1 MDQLTHGPALDVEPA
16 LDSPTTKGGA
26 GKSTLTSR
34 LSSQVVFRVADPE
47 TARALGEASVGR
59 HAGRAGRRPGRRPA

>member
-1 MDQLTHGPALDVEPA
+1 MDQLTHGPALDLDPT

-47 TARALGEASVGR
+47 KI
-59 HAGRAGRRPGRRPA
+59 GRAHV